1 MFFQQIVNG
10 VLLGS
15 TYSLLALG
23 FTLMLGVLG
32 LLNFAHGEAFMI
44 SAYVGFTF
52 ATVFKLPFAVAAV
65 AGALSAGIISVIIY
79 YLSFAFVKREFMAAP
94 VLSTIGVAIL
104 LQTAATR
111 IWGSDVR
118 PFPEP
123 FGQDAVEMGPVLVSL
138 VQIGIMLTAFVL
150 MAAFYAFLKWNKLGK
165 AMRAISESPTN
176 ASLLGIRVERVTLL
190 TFFISGVLAGIA
202 GILIGLA
209 FHAVTPFMGMNVLL
223 KAMTVMILGG
233 LGNAIGAMVGGLII
247 GLVETFSVGY
257 WAASWRDALVFVI
270 LILVLIFKPS
280 GLFGTRQHEEKI

>member
-52 ATVFKLPFAVAAV
+52 ATVFKLPFEVAAV
-65 AGALSAGIISVIIY
+65 AGTLSGGIISVIIY
-79 YLSFAFVKREFMAAP
+79 YVSFAFVKRGYMAAP
-94 VLSTIGVAIL
+94 VLSTIGVAMV
-104 LQTAATR
+104 LQSAATR
-111 IWGSDVR
+111 IWGSDLR

-123 FGQDAVEMGPVLVSL
+123 FGQDALELGPILVSS
-138 VQIGIMLTAFVL
+138 VQIGIMLVAFIL
-150 MAAFYAFLKWNKLGK
+150 MGAFYAFLRWSKLGK

-176 ASLLGIRVERVTLL
+176 SSLLGIKVHRVILV
-190 TFFISGVLAGIA
+190 TFFISGMLAGIA

-209 FHAVTPFMGMNVLL
+209 FHALTPYMGINVLL

-247 GLVETFSVGY
+247 GLVETFTVGY
-257 WAASWRDALVFVI
+257 WSASYRDALVFVI